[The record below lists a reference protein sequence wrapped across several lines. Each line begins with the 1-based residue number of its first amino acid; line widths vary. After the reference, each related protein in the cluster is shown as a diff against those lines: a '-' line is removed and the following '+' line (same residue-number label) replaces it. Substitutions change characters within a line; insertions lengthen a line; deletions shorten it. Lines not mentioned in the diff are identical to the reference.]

1 MRKQS
6 VKRINLFLTAKEV
19 RNLEELECE
28 MKNRGLNLTVSDIIR
43 DAINEYAARVT
54 ATASL
59 GEATFVHNEKRA
71 ASKFCVNGPQ

>member
-6 VKRINLFLTAKEV
+6 VKRINVFLTAKEV

-28 MKNRGLNLTVSDIIR
+28 MQSRGLNLSISDIIR

-59 GEATFVHNEKRA
+59 G
-71 ASKFCVNGPQ
+71 

>member
-6 VKRINLFLTAKEV
+6 VKRINVFLTAKEV

-28 MKNRGLNLTVSDIIR
+28 MQSRGLDITVSDIVR

-54 ATASL
+54 ATALL
-59 GEATFVHNEKRA
+59 G
-71 ASKFCVNGPQ
+71 

>member
-6 VKRINLFLTAKEV
+6 VKRINVFLTAKEV
-19 RNLEELECE
+19 KNLEELECK
-28 MKNRGLNLTVSDIIR
+28 MQSRGLDLTVSDIVR

-59 GEATFVHNEKRA
+59 G
-71 ASKFCVNGPQ
+71 